1 MQVLYITAKVHFFF
15 KVHISIRIK
24 YLNQTNNKGWHLPV
38 ALSRARMWLHT
49 MAYWPLQCCGCQ
61 RAWKT
66 ILLHMAGGNH
76 RPDGSEETECQK
88 PQRVVLDVIPCAC
101 DAYELKLS
109 SYHSVPENA

>member
-1 MQVLYITAKVHFFF
+1 
-15 KVHISIRIK
+15 
-24 YLNQTNNKGWHLPV
+24 
-38 ALSRARMWLHT
+38 
-49 MAYWPLQCCGCQ
+49 
-61 RAWKT
+61 
-66 ILLHMAGGNH
+66 MAGGNH